1 MSDVKLSEATVQ
13 QLTNALLDTFSND
26 YSKGNK
32 AADLCYSAHNSIEYK
47 DGQMTKL
54 KAEMQELRRQGD
66 GEDDTVN
73 KPNED
78 RNEIID
84 VTLSRKYHL
93 YQSMATELVEFQA
106 HLDAAQVAH
115 KKYKGTKW
123 MPRPKNFV
131 PENKLVE
138 ASAIDALLA
147 S

>member
-47 DGQMTKL
+47 DGQMSKL

-66 GEDDTVN
+66 GADANDG
-73 KPNED
+73 D
-78 RNEIID
+78 SDSNEIIN

-93 YQSMATELVEFQA
+93 YQSMATELVEFKA

-138 ASAIDALLA
+138 ASDIDALLA

>member
-32 AADLCYSAHNSIEYK
+32 AADLCYSSHNSIEYK
-47 DGQMTKL
+47 EGQMAKL
-54 KAEMQELRRQGD
+54 LAEMHDLRKDGD
-66 GEDDTVN
+66 GVNADN

-78 RNEIID
+78 SNEIVD
-84 VTLSRKYHL
+84 VALSNKYHL
-93 YQSMATELVEFQA
+93 YQSMATELLDYEK

-115 KKYKGTKW
+115 KKYKGTAWK
-123 MPRPKNFV
+123 PKPKNFV
-131 PENKLVE
+131 QPNKLVE

>member
-47 DGQMTKL
+47 EGQMVKL
-54 KAEMQELRRQGD
+54 KAEMQELRKAGD
-66 GEDDTVN
+66 GQDANEA
-73 KPNED
+73 NED
-78 RNEIID
+78 SNEIID
-84 VTLSRKYHL
+84 VTLSRKYNL
-93 YQSMATELVEFQA
+93 YQSMATELIEFKA

-115 KKYKGTKW
+115 KKHKGTEWK
-123 MPRPKNFV
+123 PRPKNFAKD
-131 PENKLVE
+131 NKLVE